1 MIDPAVFRVRTPAS
15 ATRTESQLP
24 LSAIQSRNVWM
35 CRAAVLYNGFIR
47 IATFTDWR
55 DTMAEA
61 PYAIR
66 RANPRFSFFA
76 DAEVTLRDG
85 TGVRAQLAELSSR
98 GCYIDTLEPIPLRT
112 KLRLRI
118 CDGTNTCELHGKVLY
133 MHSGGGFGIFG
144 MGVLFEEMGAEQHS
158 SIDAWL
164 RKLAGR
170 PGKDLGKNS
179 FSQIRG

>member
-1 MIDPAVFRVRTPAS
+1 MGEDHYAVK
-15 ATRTESQLP
+15 
-24 LSAIQSRNVWM
+24 
-35 CRAAVLYNGFIR
+35 
-47 IATFTDWR
+47 
-55 DTMAEA
+55 
-61 PYAIR
+61 

-98 GCYIDTLEPIPLRT
+98 GCYIDALEPIPIRT

-118 CDGTNTCELHGKVLY
+118 CDGMSTCELHGKVLY

-158 SIDAWL
+158 AIGAWL

>member
-1 MIDPAVFRVRTPAS
+1 
-15 ATRTESQLP
+15 
-24 LSAIQSRNVWM
+24 M
-35 CRAAVLYNGFIR
+35 CRAVVLYNGFTR

-61 PYAIR
+61 SYTVR

-98 GCYIDTLEPIPLRT
+98 GCYIDALEPIPVRT

-118 CDGTNTCELHGKVLY
+118 CDGMSTCELHGKVIY
-133 MHSGGGFGIFG
+133 MQSGGGFGIFG
-144 MGVLFEEMGAEQHS
+144 MGVLFEEMGAGQHS
-158 SIDAWL
+158 AIGAWL
-164 RKLAGR
+164 HKLAGP
-170 PGKDLGKNS
+170 PGKDLKKNS